1 MPRISKRK
9 SQISG
14 VRFKPRSRENFSDAT
29 PESSSGEEDEYRDD
43 QSVREIDFSTTEMTQ
58 NVGDIMKLCQET
70 CNIRYLSTLL
80 YMSLRHF
87 NIPTT
92 ALDVF
97 MSSIGAYNRKTSH
110 KWSDVFL
117 NQSLDEF
124 LLDRR
129 GGKRGD
135 GFYDLYPEIE
145 IEARTFTVE
154 ACGRKAA
161 SFTVQELAE
170 FIDSKFYELYD
181 LKKTSTGLIRSV
193 ESVRLD
199 MRKWG
204 INYSA
209 NGLRPYFIGHER
221 QDVIEHR
228 GRIID
233 YFLAREKMYY
243 RLTDDDQPEW
253 IKPTS
258 PNPVI
263 LITRDESSFRSGEIS
278 NKRWIVGD
286 TAPFHIKGRGKT
298 LMISD
303 FMVAHDSGPF
313 FRLSD
318 QEYADAVKKFPDL
331 EDDEG
336 LRYEKNSAT
345 ASIAIGTD
353 TYFDN
358 DTILSQF
365 ERLFKLLQFK
375 TDYKG
380 HDIEI
385 LVDNATTHSKKDYSI
400 SGFSKKIGTRCE
412 VQSIDCIAEKVRGW
426 SK

>member
-1 MPRISKRK
+1 
-9 SQISG
+9 
-14 VRFKPRSRENFSDAT
+14 
-29 PESSSGEEDEYRDD
+29 
-43 QSVREIDFSTTEMTQ
+43 MTQ
-58 NVGDIMKLCQET
+58 NIGDIMKLCRET

-80 YMSLRHF
+80 YMSMRHF

-92 ALDVF
+92 VLDVF

-110 KWSDVFL
+110 KWPDVFL

-124 LLDRR
+124 LLDRL
-129 GGKRGD
+129 GGKQGD

-145 IEARTFTVE
+145 IEARTFAVE

-161 SFTVQELAE
+161 SLTVQELAE

-209 NGLRPYFIGHER
+209 DGLRPYFIGHER

-228 GRIID
+228 GKIID

-263 LITRDESSFRSGEIS
+263 LI
-278 NKRWIVGD
+278 N
-286 TAPFHIKGRGKT
+286 
-298 LMISD
+298 
-303 FMVAHDSGPF
+303 
-313 FRLSD
+313 
-318 QEYADAVKKFPDL
+318 L

-345 ASIAIGTD
+345 ASIAIGTG

-375 TDYKG
+375 MDYKG

-400 SGFSKKIGTRCE
+400 SDFSKKIGTRCE
-412 VQSIDCIAEKVRGW
+412 VQSIDWLDDNNDFHTLNCFFTSGQYSGKNVRKHSEQSFPKMIELVEEARQHFQDKKIDRKLQRRFWRTLHAYNDGQDYKQVHCMFFSTL
-426 SK
+426 SKPNLISHRKITNSNLDSS